1 MVRPPRPAQCRDLEA
16 GDSTAILQGNTVP
29 IRLTG
34 RLSCDQPVREIRLY
48 LEEPT
53 LTRQSRP
60 FLRILVRATRAEP
73 EGTRRLMT
81 CRIVLISNDRLL
93 RNQHRGPPC

>member
-1 MVRPPRPAQCRDLEA
+1 MVRPRQPAHRRDLEA
-16 GDSTAILQGNTVP
+16 GDSKAILQGNTVP

-34 RLSCDQPVREIRLY
+34 RLSCALPVREIRLRF
-48 LEEPT
+48 EEPT

-73 EGTRRLMT
+73 EGRA
-81 CRIVLISNDRLL
+81 
-93 RNQHRGPPC
+93 G